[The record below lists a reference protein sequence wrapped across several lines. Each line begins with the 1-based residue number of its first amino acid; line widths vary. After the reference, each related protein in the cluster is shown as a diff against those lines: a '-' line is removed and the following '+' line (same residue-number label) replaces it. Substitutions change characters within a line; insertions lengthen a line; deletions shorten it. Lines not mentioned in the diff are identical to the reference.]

1 MAEFRI
7 CYENQKAEFV
17 KKKIELGIPIILPS
31 EVMQELETLGIDLPD
46 KENDKDGKKKDKKS
60 KKEYGKVSDKIKP
73 SSILMIAIAVGMAA
87 LTGND

>member
-7 CYENQKAEFV
+7 CYENQKDEFV
-17 KKKIELGIPIILPS
+17 KKRIEIGIPVILPS
-31 EVMQELETLGIDLPD
+31 EIMQELDNLGIELPD
-46 KENDKDGKKKDKKS
+46 KEMDKDDKKKKKKDKKDGS
-60 KKEYGKVSDKIKP
+60 LAEKINP